1 MTDQPEKKGKGEEVK
16 ADFEAH
22 RLSDVDV
29 KADITDVKA
38 ANEDAEPDFEGH
50 RLYGAEVKAVKA

>member
-38 ANEDAEPDFEGH
+38 
-50 RLYGAEVKAVKA
+50 